1 MIHRRQN
8 CLRVALLVRVFIAPD
23 HHREEKCEEQ
33 SLCHLKSQAISTRG
47 SQVSA
52 FAQAGR
58 GGLVAKLDV
67 RETRTVSI

>member
-33 SLCHLKSQAISTRG
+33 SLCHLKSQAISARTMHEG
-47 SQVSA
+47 
-52 FAQAGR
+52 FDF
-58 GGLVAKLDV
+58 GGDGFEYRDV
-67 RETRTVSI
+67 TV